1 LDLAPISPPYL
12 FSSEVDYRAMLYT
25 LVIALITGIAC
36 GAAPAIR
43 NSGIDVY
50 EALKSGGLMAGPR
63 RGRAR
68 SALVVVELALSTALV
83 IGSLLMVKSF
93 LNQQQ
98 IDYGYRADGLLTAR
112 LSLDQDGYRE
122 ARARVGFMSAALDRM
137 EALPEV
143 RSAAATNRLPASG
156 GFVLGELEVE
166 GRAVEDGE
174 RVPAKLQWVTSRY
187 FEVLEIPLIS
197 GRSLSQGEARE
208 GAAVALV
215 SRSLS
220 ERLWPGLDPLG
231 RRFRVSVAGE
241 GDWLTVIGVAG
252 DVDVGERM
260 VQVGGPSRVHA
271 YLPFFDAPDS
281 VGSWNLVLRSDSSPE
296 TLAASMRAELRV
308 LAPGVPVSDIL
319 SMKQLIWELQWV
331 TRMFGQ
337 MMAMY
342 AGMALLVAALGAY
355 GVCAD
360 SVSRRTREIAV
371 RSALGAARGD
381 LLRLAMKQ
389 GLVLGALGIGL
400 GLVLALGVTR
410 FGASMLLGV
419 STSDPTVFALVAVFL
434 GIVSSLATYFPARRA
449 SRIDVVEALRA
460 E

>member
-1 LDLAPISPPYL
+1 
-12 FSSEVDYRAMLYT
+12 
-25 LVIALITGIAC
+25 
-36 GAAPAIR
+36 
-43 NSGIDVY
+43 
-50 EALKSGGLMAGPR
+50 
-63 RGRAR
+63 
-68 SALVVVELALSTALV
+68 
-83 IGSLLMVKSF
+83 
-93 LNQQQ
+93 
-98 IDYGYRADGLLTAR
+98 
-112 LSLDQDGYRE
+112 
-122 ARARVGFMSAALDRM
+122 M

-143 RSAAATNRLPASG
+143 HSAAATNRLPAAD

-187 FEVLEIPLIS
+187 LEVLEIPLIS
-197 GRSLSQGEARE
+197 GRSLSEGEARE
-208 GAAVALV
+208 GAPVALL

-241 GDWLTVIGVAG
+241 GGWRTVVGVAG

-260 VQVGGPSRVHA
+260 VQVGGPSRAHA

-281 VGSWNLVLRSDSSPE
+281 VGSWTLVLRSDSSPE
-296 TLAASMRAELRV
+296 TLAASMRAELRA

-319 SMKQLIWELQWV
+319 SMRQLIWELQWV

-419 STSDPTVFALVAVFL
+419 STSDPIVFALVAVFL
-434 GIVSSLATYFPARRA
+434 GIVSSLATYLPARRA